1 MLIKKFT
8 VSFLMFFTLSLVQ
21 AFGQESKEEK
31 LKACGTEKV
40 NYKASTDKKQH
51 PTPEAPTDKALIYVL
66 RPTIFGMKIN
76 SKIAADGDWKGV
88 NRGKTYFFFTVEP
101 GERYF
106 CSESENQDYLK
117 LNVEAGKTYYLQQK
131 VEFGM
136 WKARTNLVVLTE
148 EEGKKKLKDVNLSVF
163 EKKQ

>member
-106 CSESENQDYLK
+106 CSES
-117 LNVEAGKTYYLQQK
+117 
-131 VEFGM
+131 
-136 WKARTNLVVLTE
+136 
-148 EEGKKKLKDVNLSVF
+148 
-163 EKKQ
+163 

>member
-8 VSFLMFFTLSLVQ
+8 VLFLMLFTLSLVQ

-76 SKIAADGDWKGV
+76 SKLAADGDWKGV

-136 WKARTNLVVLTE
+136 WKARTNLVVMNE